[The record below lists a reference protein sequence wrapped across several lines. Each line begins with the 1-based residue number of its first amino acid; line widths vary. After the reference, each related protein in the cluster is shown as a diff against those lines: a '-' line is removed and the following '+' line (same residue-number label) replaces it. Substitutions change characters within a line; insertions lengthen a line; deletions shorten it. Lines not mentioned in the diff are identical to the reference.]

1 MDILN
6 FGTGKGIS
14 CNICGEYV
22 IGSRFICLDCFLEY
36 DDDSTD
42 FCVQHFQEYFVRKA
56 PKCEVV
62 HMPYHHLL
70 QLRRNLAERRLFAVA
85 NSSRTALE
93 KARARLGDPPGHP
106 QCGNCEQSVSS
117 PCWFCIDCDGKS
129 LK

>member
-6 FGTGKGIS
+6 FGTSDGIS

-22 IGSRFICLDCFLEY
+22 IGSRFICLDCLLEY
-36 DDDSTD
+36 DDNSTD
-42 FCVQHFQEYFVRKA
+42 FCVQHFREYFVRKA

-62 HMPYHHLL
+62 HMPYHLLL

-93 KARARLGDPPGHP
+93 KARARLGDHQDICNAEIVNRMCHRLVG
-106 QCGNCEQSVSS
+106 SASTVMVS
-117 PCWFCIDCDGKS
+117 
-129 LK
+129 L